1 MQTQTDGWHV
11 ARWGTWGWIETVL
24 KLVGIA
30 AGVVA
35 FFQTTG
41 TSDLVIGGHP
51 HLAAV
56 IVLAVLTLAAFG
68 QLAFRFRQQEVISL
82 IFAVLNLLGTLGLLI
97 ALLKAPE
104 SLTLP
109 LIYGGGYVLGQL
121 AKLVFL
127 RISGYTEGGA
137 DTRGMLMVT
146 GGLTVVYVVFML
158 LLVV

>member
-1 MQTQTDGWHV
+1 M
-11 ARWGTWGWIETVL
+11 
-24 KLVGIA
+24 
-30 AGVVA
+30 
-35 FFQTTG
+35 
-41 TSDLVIGGHP
+41 IGGHP

-56 IVLAVLTLAAFG
+56 IVLALLTLAAIG
-68 QLAFRFRQQEVISL
+68 QLAIRFGQQEVISL

-109 LIYGGGYVLGQL
+109 LIYGGCYLLGQL
-121 AKLVFL
+121 TKLQFL
-127 RISGYTEGGA
+127 RVTGYTEGGA

-146 GGLTVVYVVFML
+146 GGLTLVYVVFMV